1 MNPVTS
7 LADWRRRRAEQ
18 QAIAAQHP
26 TVAGGPHADV
36 LDFINRQLVPQG
48 YKAGLWRASRTAP
61 TRPELAHAAKPITL
75 GYAATRC
82 GLTLSGPHRAEP
94 DVLLCRACFPS

>member
-1 MNPVTS
+1 MSVTD
-7 LADWRRRRAEQ
+7 LAEWIRRRAERK
-18 QAIAAQHP
+18 AIDAGHP
-26 TVAGGPHADV
+26 TVTGGPHGDV

-48 YKAGLWRASRTAP
+48 YKAGLWRASRAAP
-61 TRPELAHAAKPITL
+61 NRPALAHAVQPLAP

-82 GLTLSGPHRAEP
+82 GLTLSGTHRAEP